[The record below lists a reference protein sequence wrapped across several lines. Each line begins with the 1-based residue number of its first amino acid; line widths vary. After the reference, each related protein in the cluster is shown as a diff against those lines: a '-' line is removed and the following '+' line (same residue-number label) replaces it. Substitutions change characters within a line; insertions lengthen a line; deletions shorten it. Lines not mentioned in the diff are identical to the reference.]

1 MNRRIVLGLLGTCCA
16 HSKAFATDP
25 FVRQDIDTNKLPG
38 TWQSRIG
45 GTVATITFLD
55 SGKFSGRIQKGATIQ
70 DDFEGEWSIKN
81 QYIGPTLLLW
91 EFTKSRTIPVG
102 AMDRDELETLNDS
115 FLIMWTRRRERRV
128 YRRVVS
134 AQPK

>member
-1 MNRRIVLGLLGTCCA
+1 MNRRIALGLLGICCA

-25 FVRQDIDTNKLPG
+25 LVRQDIDRNKLPG

-45 GTVATITFLD
+45 GAVATITFHD
-55 SGKFSGRIQKGATIQ
+55 SGKFSGRIQKGPTIQ
-70 DDFEGEWSIKN
+70 DEFEGEWSIKN

-102 AMDRDELETLNDS
+102 TLDRDELETLNDE
-115 FLIMWTRRRERRV
+115 FLILWTRQRERRV
-128 YRRVVS
+128 YRRASPVS
-134 AQPK
+134 SK

>member
-1 MNRRIVLGLLGTCCA
+1 MNRRIALGLLGIRCA
-16 HSKAFATDP
+16 RSKAFATDP

-45 GTVATITFLD
+45 GAVATITFLD
-55 SGKFSGRIQKGATIQ
+55 SGKFSGRIQKGSTIQ

-102 AMDRDELETLNDS
+102 TVDRDELETLNNE
-115 FLIMWTRRRERRV
+115 FLILWTRRRERRA
-128 YRRVVS
+128 YRRIVP
-134 AQPK
+134 AKLK

>member
-1 MNRRIVLGLLGTCCA
+1 MNRRIALGLLGTCCA

-45 GTVATITFLD
+45 GAVATITFLD
-55 SGKFSGRIQKGATIQ
+55 SGKFTGRIQKGATIQ
-70 DDFEGEWSIKN
+70 DEFEGEWSIKN

-102 AMDRDELETLNDS
+102 TVDRDELETLNGE
-115 FLIMWTRRRERRV
+115 FLILWTRRRERRA
-128 YRRVVS
+128 YRRS
-134 AQPK
+134 SPDSSK

>member
-1 MNRRIVLGLLGTCCA
+1 MNRRNALGLLGTCCA

-25 FVRQDIDTNKLPG
+25 FVRQDIDTSKLPG

-45 GTVATITFLD
+45 GAVATITFLD
-55 SGKFSGRIQKGATIQ
+55 SGKFTGRIQKGATVQ
-70 DDFEGEWSIKN
+70 DEFEGEWSIKN

-102 AMDRDELETLNDS
+102 TVDRDELETLNNE
-115 FLIMWTRRRERRV
+115 FLILWTRRRERRA
-128 YRRVVS
+128 YRRLVP
-134 AQPK
+134 AKLK